1 MFENKMFSIIINI
14 CIIFT
19 LGIISGYKISEYK
32 YLKMYNK
39 QLIVNEQFQNK
50 SAVINEALESSLL
63 NQNNMVDINTQI
75 NYKTLYWLIKQH
87 PEQDCYI
94 SKNFKDIF
102 NTAWGKE

>member
-1 MFENKMFSIIINI
+1 MENKIFMTIISSLT
-14 CIIFT
+14 IFT
-19 LGIISGYKISEYK
+19 LGIGIGYKGAEYK
-32 YLKMYNK
+32 YLKMYNNE
-39 QLIVNEQFQNK
+39 LIINQELQNK

-87 PEQDCYI
+87 SEQDCYI

>member
-1 MFENKMFSIIINI
+1 MFENKMFSIIISI

-39 QLIVNEQFQNK
+39 ELIINQELQNK
-50 SAVINEALESSLL
+50 NSVINEALESSLL
-63 NQNNMVDINTQI
+63 NQNSEVDINTQI

-87 PEQDCYI
+87 PESDCYI
-94 SKNFKDIF
+94 SIDFKDIL
-102 NTAWGKE
+102 NNSWRNE